1 MSKNN
6 NILFITHH
14 NNDFDHF
21 LPLIV
26 HLKKDKKINI
36 KILAFYDNHDL
47 LKNRL
52 HKYICDSNSINL
64 DSMTD
69 ICYFNWINRAV
80 IKIYKYVLD
89 NVKAGRQTKSR
100 LEKIKWGIIDIIK
113 SPRDTILRILHSI
126 LIKYLVLCSIF
137 LLTNKKIIEYIGA
150 NNIDLAIIDQRGTE
164 ESLIDSNPLA
174 RFINIITRKTD
185 QMNNVLFRFTKRVRE
200 KKIPIFMMPHG
211 PQPIL
216 KKIPDADLK
225 PLKNPFRPD
234 FLVMGTKTEFSVH
247 RHIHGIKSTFCLGDP
262 RFDISWINYLESC
275 ALKVYG
281 DLVKKPK
288 DKTVLLYLMDIFAYA
303 KEGNKDYKLEIHKDI
318 LSLVNHFPNLE
329 VWVKHHPRNVF
340 DIPIDD
346 FIKKDKRKNIRQFCN
361 DTDTNILLA
370 NADVCVAALTTTF
383 VSPIL
388 QKKPVI
394 FYNKGMEKLHDATSI
409 FDDLKFKASSN
420 EELISRYKKIVNNE
434 YTIDDS
440 FLKTFYKN
448 VFSVDLSMENMVEKY
463 SKKIKEILEID
474 KV

>member
-1 MSKNN
+1 MLESK

-26 HLKKDKKINI
+26 HLKKDKDIHI
-36 KILAFYDNHDL
+36 KILAFYNKHNL

-52 HKYICDSNSINL
+52 HRYICDSNDINL

-69 ICYFNWINRAV
+69 ICYFNWINRAA
-80 IKIYKYVLD
+80 IKIYEYVLN

-100 LEKIKWGIIDIIK
+100 LEKIKWGIADIIK
-113 SPRDTILRILHSI
+113 SPGDTILRMLRSI

-137 LLTNKKIIEYIGA
+137 LLSNKKMIEYIDK
-150 NNIDLAIIDQRGTE
+150 NNIDLAIIDQRETE
-164 ESLIDSNPLA
+164 ESLIDSNPFT
-174 RFINIITRKTD
+174 RFINIITGKTD
-185 QMNNVLFRFTKRVRE
+185 EMNNVLFRFAKRVRE
-200 KKIPIFMMPHG
+200 KKVPIFMMPHG

-216 KKIPDADLK
+216 KKIPDAYLK

-234 FLVMGTKTEFSVH
+234 FLVMGSKAEFSTH
-247 RHIHGIKSTFCLGDP
+247 RHMHGIKSTFYLGDP
-262 RFDISWINYLESC
+262 RFDIRWINYLESC

-281 DLVKKPK
+281 DIVKKPK
-288 DKTVLLYLMDIFAYA
+288 DKTVLLYLMDIFTYT
-303 KEGNKDYKLEIHKDI
+303 KEENEDYKLEIHKDI

-329 VWVKHHPRNVF
+329 VWVKHHPRTAF
-340 DIPIDD
+340 EIPIDN
-346 FIKKDKRKNIRQFCN
+346 FIIKDKRKNIKQFGN
-361 DTDTNILLA
+361 DTDTNILLT

-383 VSPIL
+383 ISPIL

-394 FYNKGMEKLHDATSI
+394 FYNKGMKKLHDATSI
-409 FDDLKFKASSN
+409 FDDLKFKASSK
-420 EELISRYKKIVNNE
+420 EELISQYKKIVNNE

-440 FLKTFYKN
+440 FLNTFYKN
-448 VFSVDLSMENMVEKY
+448 VFSVDLSMESMVEKY
-463 SKKIKEILEID
+463 GKKIKEILETG